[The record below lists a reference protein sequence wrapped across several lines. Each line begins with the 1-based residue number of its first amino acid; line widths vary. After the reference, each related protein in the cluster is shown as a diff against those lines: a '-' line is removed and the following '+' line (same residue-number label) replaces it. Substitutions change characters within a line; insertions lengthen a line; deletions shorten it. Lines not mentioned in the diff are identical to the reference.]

1 MPSYIGLQH
10 ITDTINDDITINS
23 IRMEVRFDGIII
35 VLLQFVTVDDQRAI
49 SDLIITELL
58 IIRSKRDSR
67 CNGLRTE
74 FRHFMVADLDSHRL
88 RYPRVSRSLGLVGL
102 VIRDDGISNLIF
114 KSHHLSG
121 LLAKGLKHVLGF
133 FGDIRHIDTSP
144 LLTWRHIEGGTIRV
158 EL

>member
-10 ITDTINDDITINS
+10 ITDTINDDITVNS

-35 VLLQFVTVDDQRAI
+35 VLLQFVPVDDQRAI
-49 SDLIITELL
+49 SGLIIAELL
-58 IIRSKRDSR
+58 TIRSKRDGR
-67 CNGLRTE
+67 CDGLCAE
-74 FRHFMVADLDSHRL
+74 FRHFMVVDFDSHRL

-114 KSHHLSG
+114 ERHHLSG
-121 LLAKGLKHVLGF
+121 LLAEGLKHVLGF
-133 FGDIRHIDTSP
+133 FDDIRHIDTSP
-144 LLTWRHIEGGTIRV
+144 LLAWRHIEGGTIRV